1 MSSANRTVRE
11 LLELTG
17 GYLGEKGVTSARLNA
32 ERLLA
37 DVLGLTRL
45 ELFCQHDRPVL
56 GPELDRYRELVKLR
70 ASGVPLQQ
78 ILGETEFY
86 SRPFKMER
94 GVFIP
99 RPETERLVE
108 TCVRL
113 LEPLRRSE
121 RAPLAVEIGCGSGA
135 IAVSLA
141 LELPRLQVHASDA
154 NPQAVALTMRNARA
168 LGAGARVHAVEGS
181 RFDPLPGHLRGQVD
195 LLVSNPPYIRTGD
208 LAGLPAEVREHDPVA
223 ALDGG
228 ADGLRFYQAIAAA
241 MGQWLR
247 PGGFVAVE
255 IGDDQGPAVCDIL
268 AASGGEDAA
277 VVQDYAGRDRIVTA
291 RVGKQVDPMN
301 GDADG

>member
-1 MSSANRTVRE
+1 V
-11 LLELTG
+11 
-17 GYLGEKGVTSARLNA
+17 
-32 ERLLA
+32 
-37 DVLGLTRL
+37 
-45 ELFCQHDRPVL
+45 
-56 GPELDRYRELVKLR
+56 DRYRELVRQR

-86 SRPFKMER
+86 SRPFKMEP

-108 TCVRL
+108 ACVRL

-121 RAPLAVEIGCGSGA
+121 RAPIAVEIGCGSGA

-141 LELPRLQVHASDA
+141 VEMPRLQVHASDI
-154 NPQAVALTMRNARA
+154 NPRA

-181 RFDPLPGHLRGQVD
+181 RFDPLPAHLQGQVD
-195 LLVSNPPYIRTGD
+195 LLVSNPPYIRSAD
-208 LAGLPAEVREHDPVA
+208 LAGLPVEVREHDPA
-223 ALDGG
+223 TALDGG
-228 ADGLRFYQAIAAA
+228 ADGLEFYQAIAAA
-241 MGQWLR
+241 MGLWVR

-291 RVGKQVDPMN
+291 RVGKQETPMKETPMN